1 VPLVRIGL
9 VSDTYL
15 PQVNGVTTVVRR
27 IVALL
32 STQGHEVAV
41 VAPRYPD
48 FAGAVDAREL
58 RIGSLPFPLY
68 PDIRLSWPSFRRVAE
83 FFDEFQPDLLH
94 VHTEGALGLAGR
106 RYALSRTLPLVTSF
120 HTNFPQYSRHYGVGF
135 LEPAVWRWLEWFH
148 APAALTLT
156 PGDGVRDDLVR
167 RGITHAAVW
176 GRAVDTRLF
185 QPGRRD
191 LGWRRWL
198 AGGDDTAVVLHVGRL
213 AREKNLDVLIE
224 AWHTAH
230 GALGQ
235 RATFV
240 AAGEGP
246 LARDIES
253 ELPFVRMLGFLP
265 RQHLATLYASA
276 DLCVFPSHTETCGL
290 VALEAMSSGVSV
302 VAADAG
308 GFRESVRHGV
318 TGLLVPP
325 SDAHGYVEAIIELAC
340 EPARRLLFGAAARE
354 RALARDVAPENEEL
368 LTRYAGLIGVAER
381 RTAPC
386 AA

>member
-1 VPLVRIGL
+1 MLLVRIGL

-32 STQGHEVAV
+32 RAQGHEVAV
-41 VAPRYPD
+41 VAPRYPE
-48 FAGAVDAREL
+48 FAGGPGEREL

-94 VHTEGALGLAGR
+94 VHTEGALGVAGR
-106 RYALSRTLPLVTSF
+106 RYALARKLPLVTSF

-135 LEPAVWRWLEWFH
+135 LEPAVWRWLVRFH
-148 APAALTLT
+148 GPAALTLT
-156 PGDGVRDDLVR
+156 PGDAVRGELVR
-167 RGITHAAVW
+167 RGISHAAVW
-176 GRAVDTRLF
+176 GRGVDTRLF
-185 QPGRRD
+185 HPGRRD
-191 LGWRRWL
+191 AGWRRWL

-213 AREKNLDVLIE
+213 AREKNLDVLIA
-224 AWHTAH
+224 AWYAAR

-246 LARDIES
+246 LGREIAS

-276 DLCVFPSHTETCGL
+276 DVCVFPSHTETCGL

-302 VAADAG
+302 IAADAG
-308 GFRESVRHGV
+308 GFRESIHHGD

-325 SDAHGYVEAIIELAC
+325 ADPHGYAEAIIELALD
-340 EPARRLLFGAAARE
+340 PAARFLLGAAARE
-354 RALARDVAPENEEL
+354 GALGRDVEPENADL
-368 LTRYAGLIGVAER
+368 LARYAGLIGVAEQ
-381 RTAPC
+381 RTA
-386 AA
+386 A